1 MTNPTCATCLKGL
14 NLING
19 RYCTELGAYVEYATL
34 TPPCQDDVLIANA
47 LDRINLDAEL
57 PEDDINNNQ

>member
-1 MTNPTCATCLKGL
+1 M

-19 RYCTELGAYVEYATL
+19 RYCSELGAYVEYATL

-47 LDRINLDAEL
+47 FDRINLDAEL